1 MNKPRLSYSRSSV
14 IISRPVLAVSLLLCV
29 IAAFF
34 GQTALAAALM
44 FVFLLALAARV
55 WAQLSARRLD
65 FSIKSPAGG
74 VFPGDEVDFELT
86 AHNGKFMPLVWLELF
101 APVPQ
106 SSCMLP
112 EDGRKPDE
120 WECPTL
126 EEEGASLD
134 IVGEKRFSFI
144 MWYDTVSASMRWRA
158 ERRGIFSMNTW
169 RLRTGDGFG
178 LAQVELELP
187 ERDVREIAVYPKLV
201 DVIPDM
207 FLRNLWNS
215 ESGSRGVMEDPTVI
229 RSTRG
234 YMTTDSL
241 KHINWRLAARGQ
253 PLTVN
258 VFEDIMPKSVHFI
271 VDGDSFAGRTPNSDE
286 LEDTLSILASLAVR
300 LERSQVRCGLSL
312 PAGKTSPP
320 VNLFAAE
327 GAQTGDLLWAM
338 AAYDLPEL
346 PAGLDRD
353 SMTPEFN
360 EPPVYDAANS
370 AGRFYYVAYS
380 SDSLTE
386 RTLLRA
392 LGGGITTVLTYT
404 EPKPDGEFETACL
417 RRLREVKADA

>member
-134 IVGEKRFSFI
+134 IVGEKRCSFI

-158 ERRGIFSMNTW
+158 AYSSKPSRSMMRSSRSGAGAVTTATW
-169 RLRTGDGFG
+169 L
-178 LAQVELELP
+178 Q
-187 ERDVREIAVYPKLV
+187 
-201 DVIPDM
+201 
-207 FLRNLWNS
+207 
-215 ESGSRGVMEDPTVI
+215 
-229 RSTRG
+229 
-234 YMTTDSL
+234 
-241 KHINWRLAARGQ
+241 
-253 PLTVN
+253 
-258 VFEDIMPKSVHFI
+258 
-271 VDGDSFAGRTPNSDE
+271 
-286 LEDTLSILASLAVR
+286 
-300 LERSQVRCGLSL
+300 
-312 PAGKTSPP
+312 KTSPP
-320 VNLFAAE
+320 LSSRV
-327 GAQTGDLLWAM
+327 GA
-338 AAYDLPEL
+338 
-346 PAGLDRD
+346 
-353 SMTPEFN
+353 
-360 EPPVYDAANS
+360 
-370 AGRFYYVAYS
+370 S
-380 SDSLTE
+380 SST
-386 RTLLRA
+386 
-392 LGGGITTVLTYT
+392 
-404 EPKPDGEFETACL
+404 
-417 RRLREVKADA
+417 